1 MESLTD
7 IRALLEDALLE
18 SGIPPTE
25 RLLDRLEAVAEAS
38 GFEVGGRL
46 LGDLIARLDVRQRRL
61 WERLLETA
69 PTLDE
74 CAAELGVSKVAV
86 HRQEHRLRERLTPR
100 RRVDE
105 QSNTAPSAERPG
117 KIQNRPQD
125 RRQAGRA

>member
-7 IRALLEDALLE
+7 IRALLEDALLD

-69 PTLDE
+69 PTLEE

-86 HRQEHRLRERLTPR
+86 YRQERRLRKRLTGHP
-100 RRVDE
+100 RVDE
-105 QSNTAPSAERPG
+105 R
-117 KIQNRPQD
+117 NRRRTD
-125 RRQAGRA
+125 RGSRSGTRNPPRD